1 MMMVG
6 SSRSSAAG
14 VAGDESVE
22 LTAEDGTGS
31 DDEMV
36 ISARA
41 LELAAEVDAAWSTD
55 GIDEVHPAVSA
66 IAPNKVPNLFHGFM
80 DRS

>member
-1 MMMVG
+1 
-6 SSRSSAAG
+6 
-14 VAGDESVE
+14 
-22 LTAEDGTGS
+22 
-31 DDEMV
+31 MV

-55 GIDEVHPAVSA
+55 GIDAVHPAVSA
-66 IAPNKVPNLFHGFM
+66 IAPNKVPSLFQGFT

>member
-1 MMMVG
+1 
-6 SSRSSAAG
+6 
-14 VAGDESVE
+14 
-22 LTAEDGTGS
+22 
-31 DDEMV
+31 MV

-41 LELAAEVDAAWSTD
+41 LGLAAEVDIVWSTD

>member
-55 GIDEVHPAVSA
+55 GIEAVHPAVSA
-66 IAPNKVPNLFHGFM
+66 IAPNKVPNLFHGYM